1 MDKFDISRFVTKIPL
16 NEAIEKMRG
25 RNYIEELLD
34 EIRPG
39 GLGNE
44 LVRESK
50 FDKTGNVRITHL
62 MEWVHNIRYGTRV
75 VRMLAK
81 EFDKVTLLE

>member
-1 MDKFDISRFVTKIPL
+1 
-16 NEAIEKMRG
+16 MRG

-50 FDKTGNVRITHL
+50 FDKIGNVRITNL

-81 EFDKVTLLE
+81 EFGKVTLLEQYSNYFKFRVLR